1 MRIKKVRIKNYRSI
15 KSEVVVDFN
24 EYTTILGPNNS
35 GKTNFLKAIYL
46 FFEAGK
52 NNTYSIKDDLPF
64 GLTGAQTSITVS
76 FEKNRELDFHLLKK
90 YDEITDL
97 LEEGKSKNSTSLTL
111 YLSFS
116 LNGKP
121 NYRFFTNEK
130 IIPERREDHKRL
142 HEELITD
149 FLENFSC
156 KYIPSEKSAD
166 RLYEEFF
173 VPHLQL
179 YVGNLLK
186 DQEKKVSAALT
197 TVSENIIE
205 VLLKAGLPNIR
216 CEFDLPDKSFRT
228 ALSKFDFFIDDGEKT
243 QFARKGSGIQAAT
256 TLACFKWISES
267 ELKNNKNVI
276 WLIEEPESY
285 LHPALTD
292 SCKKI
297 LFDLSSL
304 SDVFA
309 TTHAIGFIP
318 LNHEKVLQTNHS
330 KENGTNFSNFKSY
343 AEATRSIRAALGIR
357 FSDYYS
363 LTEFNVFVE
372 GKTDKMIIEHLLT
385 IIKPKG
391 ISNKFEFLRNA
402 SVIDFTGTSSLK
414 DFLKSTYAFMSKERA
429 IVIVFDGDD
438 AGVKAISL
446 YTTQPASSR
455 SAFNV

>member
-15 KSEVVVDFN
+15 RSEAVIDFDQH
-24 EYTTILGPNNS
+24 TTILGPNNS
-35 GKTNFLKAIYL
+35 GKTNFLKAVYL
-46 FFEAGK
+46 FFEAGR

-64 GLTGAQTSITVS
+64 GLTGEQTSITIT

-90 YDEITDL
+90 YDEITEL
-97 LEEGKSKNSTSLTL
+97 LEEGKSKNSTILTL

-121 NYRFFTNEK
+121 IYRFFTNEK
-130 IIPERREDHKRL
+130 IKPERREDHKRL
-142 HEELITD
+142 QEELITE

-156 KYIPSEKSAD
+156 KYVPSEKSAAK
-166 RLYEEFF
+166 LYEDFF

-179 YVGNLLK
+179 YVGDLLK
-186 DQEKKVSAALT
+186 DQEKKVTTALA
-197 TVSENIIE
+197 TVSDDIIG
-205 VLLKAGLPNIR
+205 VLSKAGLSNIR
-216 CEFDLPDKSFRT
+216 CEFDLPEKSFRT

-256 TLACFKWISES
+256 TLACFKWISRR
-267 ELKNNKNVI
+267 ELKSNKDVI

-297 LFDLSSL
+297 LLDLSSL

-318 LNHEKVLQTNHS
+318 PNHEKVLQTNHS
-330 KENGTNFSNFKSY
+330 KENGTTFSNFRSY
-343 AEATRSIRAALGIR
+343 AEATQSIRAALGIR

-372 GKTDKMIIEHLLT
+372 GKTDKLIIEHLLN

-391 ISNKFEFLRNA
+391 VSNKLESLRNA

-429 IVIVFDGDD
+429 IVTVFDG
-438 AGVKAISL
+438 L
-446 YTTQPASSR
+446 
-455 SAFNV
+455 